1 MFELFL
7 RNRHNPNILNSD
19 NNLYDKDLNDELKM
33 QKKVFEKSNKLCQIC
48 KVEKGKYI
56 SE

>member
-19 NNLYDKDLNDELKM
+19 NNLYDKDLNDEIKM
-33 QKKVFEKSNKLCQIC
+33 QKKVFEKVINYVKFV
-48 KVEKGKYI
+48 K
-56 SE
+56 